1 MGKAVEYKVMN
12 ATSTHKIQ
20 LCLYA
25 SAINNLKIKLQN
37 QFLIITVPKRIKH
50 LVVILN
56 KEMRGSYVES
66 DKIYRN

>member
-1 MGKAVEYKVMN
+1 MN

-25 SAINNLKIKLQN
+25 SAINNPKIKLQN
-37 QFLIITVPKRIKH
+37 QILIITVPKRIKH

-56 KEMRGSYVES
+56 KEMRGSYVKS

>member
-1 MGKAVEYKVMN
+1 MN

-20 LCLYA
+20 LCLYT
-25 SAINNLKIKLQN
+25 SAISNLKIKLEK
-37 QFLIITVPKRIKH
+37 QFLIIIVPKRIKH
-50 LVVILN
+50 LVVILI